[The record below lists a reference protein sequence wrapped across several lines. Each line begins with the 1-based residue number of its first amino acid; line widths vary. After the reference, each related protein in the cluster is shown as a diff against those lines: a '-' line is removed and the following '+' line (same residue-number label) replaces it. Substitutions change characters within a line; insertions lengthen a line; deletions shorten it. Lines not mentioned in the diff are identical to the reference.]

1 MNNTKKFDGLATEY
15 QKGRPAYAK
24 AIIKD
29 LYEKYGFS
37 DKSVIAEEYNCVFW
51 IVDLSR
57 DNC

>member
-24 AIIKD
+24 AFIKD

-37 DKSVIAEEYNCVFW
+37 DKSVIAE
-51 IVDLSR
+51 
-57 DNC
+57 